1 MERID
6 ISGLAE
12 ALHTAIRKHESS
24 KMPLVYDEVCDDKWI
39 KDVVDQL
46 VTIEL
51 RYIEHLL
58 RNIEHYNIECKGP
71 WLSYR
76 IAIALVS
83 WCVTDK
89 PYEAYSREWNP
100 LVSWLYAVLGIF

>member
-12 ALHTAIRKHESS
+12 ALHTAIVKFKSAE
-24 KMPLVYDEVCDDKWI
+24 MPLVYSEVCDIKWI

-46 VTIEL
+46 VMIEF
-51 RYIEHLL
+51 RYIEHLM
-58 RNIEHYNIECKGP
+58 RNMEAAGVECKGTWP
-71 WLSYR
+71 SYR

-83 WCVTDK
+83 WCLTEK
-89 PYEAYSREWNP
+89 PYEAYSREGNP

>member
-1 MERID
+1 MKRID

-12 ALHTAIRKHESS
+12 ALYTAIVKFKSAE
-24 KMPLVYDEVCDDKWI
+24 MPLVYSEVCDTKWI
-39 KDVVDQL
+39 RDIVDQL
-46 VTIEL
+46 VTIEF
-51 RYIEHLL
+51 RYIEHLM
-58 RNIEHYNIECKGP
+58 RNMEAADVECKGP
-71 WLSYR
+71 WPSYR

-83 WCVTDK
+83 WCVIEK

>member
-12 ALHTAIRKHESS
+12 ALFTAIVKFKSAE
-24 KMPLVYDEVCDDKWI
+24 MPLVYSEVCDTKWI

-46 VTIEL
+46 VTIEF
-51 RYIEHLL
+51 RYIEHLM
-58 RNIEHYNIECKGP
+58 RNMEAADVECKGTWP
-71 WLSYR
+71 SYR

-83 WCVTDK
+83 WCLTEK
-89 PYEAYSREWNP
+89 LYEAYCKEEEP
-100 LVSWLYAVLGIF
+100 LQAWLYAMLGIF